1 MYKNVILTI
10 LGISRVPVFSGLHS
24 KYCSH
29 ICCSCNRRYGRR
41 LHALE
46 TKSTININHKPTRPI
61 FDILSHSFWSLKRL
75 GKMEGKLGS
84 NAPFTSG
91 ANLRLPIL
99 KRLTFAQLLNQV
111 NDILAPDM
119 HLLYHEIHHQNLG
132 SSQAL

>member
-1 MYKNVILTI
+1 MYKNVILII

-46 TKSTININHKPTRPI
+46 TKSTININHKPTR
-61 FDILSHSFWSLKRL
+61 WSLKRL